1 MKEADIMEKKLIKLT
16 VNDTEYELYLN
27 PKTLLVE
34 AIRDHIGLT
43 GTKRGCETVSCGACT
58 VLVNGFSVKGCSVL
72 AVQCDGMSISTSE
85 GLETNGKLAPIQKAF
100 LDEGAY
106 QCGFCTSGMLMT
118 TSGLLNENPTPTK
131 QDIKDAI
138 EGNICR
144 CTGYNSIVRAV
155 ERVAKGMY
163 KEESL

>member
-1 MKEADIMEKKLIKLT
+1 MEKKAMTLN
-16 VNDTEYELYLN
+16 VNGSGYDLYIN

-58 VLVNGFSVKGCSVL
+58 VLVNGFSVKGCSIL
-72 AVQCDGMSISTSE
+72 AIQCDGMEITTSE
-85 GLETNGKLAPIQKAF
+85 GLEQNGKLAPIQKAF
-100 LDEGAY
+100 LDEGSY

-118 TSGLLNENPTPTK
+118 TSGLLNENPTPTA

>member
-72 AVQCDGMSISTSE
+72 GMSISTSE

>member
-85 GLETNGKLAPIQKAF
+85 GLETNP
-100 LDEGAY
+100 Y
-106 QCGFCTSGMLMT
+106 T
-118 TSGLLNENPTPTK
+118 
-131 QDIKDAI
+131 
-138 EGNICR
+138 
-144 CTGYNSIVRAV
+144 
-155 ERVAKGMY
+155 
-163 KEESL
+163 ESLSR

>member
-1 MKEADIMEKKLIKLT
+1 MEKKVVVLN
-16 VNDTEYELYLN
+16 VNNQDYELYLN

-34 AIRDHIGLT
+34 AIRDYIGLT

-58 VLVNGFSVKGCSVL
+58 VMIDDMAVKGCSVL
-72 AVQCDGMSISTSE
+72 AVQCGGMKITTSE

-106 QCGFCTSGMLMT
+106 QCGFCTSGMLMA
-118 TSGLLNENPTPTK
+118 TSGLLRETATPTK
-131 QDIKDAI
+131 DEIKESI

-163 KEESL
+163 KEDSL